1 MGLQEEKSMAA
12 MRVVQVSRPKGSL
25 EIVERPIPGPGAGQ
39 VRIKV
44 QACGICHS
52 DSLTKEGLLPGI
64 QYPRVP
70 GHEVAGV
77 IDAVGP
83 GVPGWQPGQRVGVGW
98 NGGYCGY
105 CDHCRRGDFF
115 ACVRGQ
121 TTGVTYDG
129 GYGEYMIAPASA
141 VALMPAELPPTEA
154 APLMCAGL
162 TTFNALRNSGARAG
176 DVVAVLGLGGL
187 GHLGVQ
193 YAAKMGFHTVGIARG
208 KDKEPLA
215 RQLGASVY
223 IDSQAQDPAGEL
235 QKLGGAKAILATATS
250 GDAMSAVQGGL
261 ATNGTMLV
269 IGAAESMQVSPILLL
284 MGNRSI
290 KGWYSGTS
298 IDSQDTLAFSQ
309 LTGVRPMTETYP
321 LERASEAYE
330 RMMSGKA
337 RFRVVLTMAN

>member
-1 MGLQEEKSMAA
+1 MAA
-12 MRVVQVSRPKGSL
+12 MRVVQVSHPQGPL
-25 EIVERPIPGPGAGQ
+25 EIVERPIPNPPAGW

-44 QACGICHS
+44 LACGICHS
-52 DSLTKEGLLPGI
+52 DSLTKEGGFPGI

-70 GHEVAGV
+70 GHEVSGV
-77 IDAVGP
+77 IDTVGA
-83 GVPGWQPGQRVGVGW
+83 GVAGWEPGQRVGVGW

-105 CDHCRRGDFF
+105 CDPCRRGEFF

-121 TTGVTYDG
+121 VTGVTYDG
-129 GYGEYMIAPASA
+129 GYGEYLIAPASA
-141 VALMPAELPPTEA
+141 VALMPEGLPPVEA

-162 TTFNALRNSGARAG
+162 TTFNALRNSGARPG

-215 RQLGASVY
+215 RQLGAAVY
-223 IDSQAQDPAGEL
+223 IDSQAKDPAAEL
-235 QKLGGAKAILATATS
+235 LALGGARVILATATS
-250 GDAMSAVQGGL
+250 GEAMSAVQGGL
-261 ATNGTMLV
+261 GINGTMLIV
-269 IGAAESMQVSPILLL
+269 GAAESMQVSPLSLL
-284 MGNRSI
+284 MGCRSI

-298 IDSQDTLAFSQ
+298 IDSQDTLAFS
-309 LTGVRPMTETYP
+309 LRTGVKSMNEIYP
-321 LERASEAYE
+321 LERVSEAYD

-337 RFRVVLTMAN
+337 RFRVVLTIGE

>member
-1 MGLQEEKSMAA
+1 MPT
-12 MRVVQVSRPKGSL
+12 MRVAQVSQPNGPF
-25 EIVERPIPGPGAGQ
+25 EIVERPIPEPGPGM

-44 QACGICHS
+44 QACGVCHS
-52 DSLTKEGLLPGI
+52 DSITKEGLFPGI

-83 GVPGWQPGQRVGVGW
+83 GVAGWEPGQRVGVGW
-98 NGGYCGY
+98 NGGYCSY

-121 TTGVTYDG
+121 VTGISYDG
-129 GYGEYMIAPASA
+129 GYGEYLVAAASA
-141 VALMPAELPPTEA
+141 VALMPAALPPVEA

-162 TTFNALRNSGARAG
+162 TTFNALRNTGARPG

-193 YAAKMGFHTVGIARG
+193 YAAKMGFHTIGIARG
-208 KDKEPLA
+208 KDKETLA
-215 RQLGASVY
+215 RQLGASIY
-223 IDSQAQDPAGEL
+223 IDSQAQDPAAEL
-235 QKLGGAKAILATATS
+235 QKLGGAKVILATATS
-250 GDAMSAVQGGL
+250 GDAMAAVQGGL
-261 ATNGTMLV
+261 AVKGTLLIV
-269 IGAAESMQVSPILLL
+269 GAAQSMQISPLSLLT
-284 MGNRSI
+284 GSRSV

-298 IDSQDTLAFSQ
+298 IDSQDTLAFSLQ
-309 LTGVRPMTETYP
+309 AGVRPMTETFP
-321 LERASEAYE
+321 LDRVSEAYD

-337 RFRVVLTMAN
+337 RFRAVLKVEE

>member
-1 MGLQEEKSMAA
+1 MKT
-12 MRVVQVSRPKGSL
+12 MRVVQVGRPGGPF
-25 EIVERPIPGPGAGQ
+25 EIVERPIPEPGPGM
-39 VRIKV
+39 VRIRV

-52 DSLTKEGLLPGI
+52 DSITKEGLFPGI

-83 GVPGWQPGQRVGVGW
+83 GVPGWEPGQRVGVGW
-98 NGGYCGY
+98 NGGYCSY
-105 CDHCRRGDFF
+105 CDHCRRGEFF

-121 TTGVTYDG
+121 TTGVTFDG
-129 GYGEYMIAPASA
+129 GYGENMIAPPSA
-141 VALMPAELPPTEA
+141 VARMPAELPPAES

-162 TTFNALRNSGARAG
+162 TTFNALRNSGARPG

-215 RQLGASVY
+215 RKLGAAVY
-223 IDSQAQDPAGEL
+223 IDSQAQDPAAEL
-235 QKLGGAKAILATATS
+235 LKLGGAKVTLATATS
-250 GDAMSAVQGGL
+250 GEAMSAVQGGV
-261 ATNGTMLV
+261 AVNGTLLIV
-269 IGAAESMQVSPILLL
+269 GAAESIQVSPLSLL
-284 MGNRSI
+284 MGCRSV

-298 IDSQDTLAFSQ
+298 IDSQDTLVFSARQ
-309 LTGVRPMTETYP
+309 QVRSMNEIFP
-321 LERASEAYE
+321 LERVNEAYE

-337 RFRVVLTMAN
+337 RFRVVLAMQN

>member
-1 MGLQEEKSMAA
+1 MAT
-12 MRVVQVSRPKGSL
+12 MRVAQVSRPRGPF
-25 EIVERPIPGPGAGQ
+25 EIVERAIPEPGPGT

-52 DSLTKEGLLPGI
+52 DSVTKEGLFPNI
-64 QYPRVP
+64 AYPRVP
-70 GHEVAGV
+70 GHEVAGL

-83 GVPGWQPGQRVGVGW
+83 GVPEWERGQRVGVGW

-105 CDHCRRGDFF
+105 CDQCRRGEFF

-121 TTGVTYDG
+121 VTGVTYDG
-129 GYGEYMIAPASA
+129 GYGEYLVTPASA
-141 VALMPAELPPTEA
+141 VALMPANLPPVEA

-162 TTFNALRNSGARAG
+162 TTFNALRNSGARPG

-193 YAAKMGFHTVGIARG
+193 YAAKMGFYTVGIARG

-215 RQLGASVY
+215 RQLGAAVY
-223 IDSQAQDPAGEL
+223 IDSQAQDPAAEL
-235 QKLGGAKAILATATS
+235 LKLGGARVILATATS

-261 ATNGTMLV
+261 APYGTLLV
-269 IGAAESMQVSPILLL
+269 VGAAESMTVSPLALLS
-284 MGNRSI
+284 GNRSV

-298 IDSQDTLAFSQ
+298 IDSQDTLAFSVRA
-309 LTGVRPMTETYP
+309 GVRPMNETYP
-321 LERASEAYE
+321 FERVAEGYD

-337 RFRVVLTMAN
+337 RFRVVLTIGL